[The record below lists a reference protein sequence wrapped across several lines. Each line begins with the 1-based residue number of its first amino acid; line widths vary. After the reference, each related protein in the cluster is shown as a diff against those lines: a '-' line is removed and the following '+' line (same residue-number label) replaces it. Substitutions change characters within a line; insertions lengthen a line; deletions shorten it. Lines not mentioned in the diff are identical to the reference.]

1 MIHFNFVHRTYTT
14 PEKRFWMKKLQ
25 PPKLTPNCE
34 LCGDHREG
42 SFLHMVWD
50 CPDVKMFWS
59 MVANKLSDAIGTHV
73 PVSPKLLL
81 LNDLSGLDLSIKLRR
96 WLLAGLTAAK
106 RMIAQ
111 RWKAP
116 HLLPFHQ
123 WLNSTVDIAN
133 LEMSVARMHGA
144 KETNVKSWLSFI
156 EALQS

>member
-1 MIHFNFVHRTYTT
+1 M
-14 PEKRFWMKKLQ
+14 
-25 PPKLTPNCE
+25 
-34 LCGDHREG
+34 
-42 SFLHMVWD
+42 
-50 CPDVKMFWS
+50 
-59 MVANKLSDAIGTHV
+59 ANKLSSVLGTHV

-81 LNDLSGLDLSIKLRR
+81 LNDLSGLDLSIKHQR

-116 HLLPFHQ
+116 HLLPYHQ
-123 WLNSTVDIAN
+123 WLDSTVDIAN

-144 KETNVKSWLSFI
+144 KEANVKTWLSFI